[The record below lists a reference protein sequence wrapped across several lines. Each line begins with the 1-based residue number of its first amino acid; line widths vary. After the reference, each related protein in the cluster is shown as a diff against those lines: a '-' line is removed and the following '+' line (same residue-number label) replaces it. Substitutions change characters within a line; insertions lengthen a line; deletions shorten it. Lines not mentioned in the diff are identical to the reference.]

1 MKRIMI
7 GNICFHA
14 AVGTDRYRIRIR
26 VDPIWYGYLLL
37 PTWTQTVVILPLRS
51 FELFAASC
59 HCYTD
64 AITTRYHHVEE
75 CEEYAMLRRW
85 EYLSWQWRRGEIL
98 TFQISLRNQWLQAG
112 LGFAFR
118 NSRNGGLVALPW
130 LLTFQTIAVPPHIT
144 SQSTDLT
151 QSRLKRQEGQQKKN
165 AMASTILPLELVDRC
180 IGSPIWV
187 LMKNEREFTG
197 TLMGFDDY
205 VSE

>member
-144 SQSTDLT
+144 SQSADLT
-151 QSRLKRQEGQQKKN
+151 QSRLNRQEGQQKKKRDGQHN
-165 AMASTILPLELVDRC
+165 PPPRTCRQMYRLPYLGLDEEWTRVYWD
-180 IGSPIWV
+180 SD
-187 LMKNEREFTG
+187 
-197 TLMGFDDY
+197 GFRWLC
-205 VSE
+205 

>member
-1 MKRIMI
+1 MQQWEPIATEFEL
-7 GNICFHA
+7 GL
-14 AVGTDRYRIRIR
+14 IRFDMVTCSYPPGHR
-26 VDPIWYGYLLL
+26 LWSSFLWDHSSCLLL
-37 PTWTQTVVILPLRS
+37 HATVILMQLRLDTITS
-51 FELFAASC
+51 RNVKSMPCSVVESIYRGSDVAAKYS
-59 HCYTD
+59 
-64 AITTRYHHVEE
+64 
-75 CEEYAMLRRW
+75 
-85 EYLSWQWRRGEIL
+85 
-98 TFQISLRNQWLQAG
+98 FQISLRNQWLQAG

-151 QSRLKRQEGQQKKN
+151 QSRLKRQAGQQKKN